1 MHTFIKMF
9 ESQLFYPSLIF
20 ASGAKS
26 HHLIS
31 IADVNTLAYYQKVN
45 INQISFT
52 FAPKE

>member
-1 MHTFIKMF
+1 MEII
-9 ESQLFYPSLIF
+9 LPSLIF

-31 IADVNTLAYYQKVN
+31 IADVNTLAYYKKVN

-52 FAPKE
+52 TFAPTEKCLIVL